1 MKIDW
6 TEYFG
11 EELGKEMNE
20 FFKDAPAPDS
30 PEWNAST
37 MSDGR
42 DALTLSNKQL
52 IEIICGGK
60 ATPDQEIAITALTT
74 KTVMNTIEVA
84 PEALADIVNHFSH
97 GWKMKKVEKK
107 PEEKKPEEPKT
118 EKVDN
123 SKTETEKPDKYTT
136 STVAESDKP
145 MTATEVEKTDKP
157 KEKEDIVTR
166 LGEMDKQGKN
176 VDAAIEYIL
185 QSLDLLKQ
193 LDEVEK
199 KLRSQIDDLKI

>member
-1 MKIDW
+1 MKVDW

-20 FFKDAPAPDS
+20 FFKDSPAPGS

-60 ATPDQEIAITALTT
+60 ATPDQEIAITALIT
-74 KTVMNTIEVA
+74 KATVNTVEIA
-84 PEALADIVNHFSH
+84 PESIADLVNKFSH
-97 GWKMKKVEKK
+97 GWEMKKIEKKTEEKK
-107 PEEKKPEEPKT
+107 PEEKKVEP
-118 EKVDN
+118 V
-123 SKTETEKPDKYTT
+123 KTETEKPDKYTT
-136 STVAESDKP
+136 STVAESEKP
-145 MTATEVEKTDKP
+145 MTATEVEKKGRDEYIDK
-157 KEKEDIVTR
+157 KLDK
-166 LGEMDKQGKN
+166 MDKKEKN
-176 VDAAIEYIL
+176 VDDAIEYIL

>member
-1 MKIDW
+1 MKVDW

-20 FFKDAPAPDS
+20 FFKDSPAPDS

-42 DALTLSNKQL
+42 DALTLSNRQL

-60 ATPDQEIAITALTT
+60 ATPDQEIAITALIT
-74 KTVMNTIEVA
+74 KATVNTVEVA
-84 PEALADIVNHFSH
+84 PEAIADMVNRFSH
-97 GWKMKKVEKK
+97 GWEMKKVEKK
-107 PEEKKPEEPKT
+107 TEEK
-118 EKVDN
+118 KVDN
-123 SKTETEKPDKYTT
+123 SKAETEKPDKYTT

-145 MTATEVEKTDKP
+145 MTATEVEKKGRDEYIDK
-157 KEKEDIVTR
+157 KLEKV
-166 LGEMDKQGKN
+166 DKQGKN

>member
-20 FFKDAPAPDS
+20 FFENSPAPDS
-30 PEWNAST
+30 PDWNAST

-42 DALTLSNKQL
+42 DALTLPNREL

-74 KTVMNTIEVA
+74 KTVMNTIDVA

-97 GWKMKKVEKK
+97 GWKMTKVEKKTEEKK
-107 PEEKKPEEPKT
+107 PEEKKAET

-123 SKTETEKPDKYTT
+123 GKTETEKPDNYTT
-136 STVAESDKP
+136 STVAESEKP
-145 MTATEVEKTDKP
+145 MTATEVEKKGREEYIDK
-157 KEKEDIVTR
+157 KLEKV
-166 LGEMDKQGKN
+166 DKQEKN
-176 VDAAIEYIL
+176 VDVAIEYIL

>member
-1 MKIDW
+1 MEIDW
-6 TEYFG
+6 TKYFG

-20 FFKDAPAPDS
+20 FWKNFPAPGS

-60 ATPDQEIAITALTT
+60 ATPDQEIAITALIT
-74 KTVMNTIEVA
+74 KATVNTVEVA
-84 PEALADIVNHFSH
+84 PESIADLVNKFSH
-97 GWKMKKVEKK
+97 GWEMKKVEKK
-107 PEEKKPEEPKT
+107 VEEPKPEEK
-118 EKVDN
+118 KVDN

-136 STVAESDKP
+136 SAVAESEKP
-145 MTATEVEKTDKP
+145 MTATEVKKKDKP
-157 KEKEDIVTR
+157 KEKEDIATR

>member
-20 FFKDAPAPDS
+20 FFENSPAPDS
-30 PEWNAST
+30 PDWNAST

-42 DALTLSNKQL
+42 DALTLPNKEL

-74 KTVMNTIEVA
+74 KTVMNTIDVA
-84 PEALADIVNHFSH
+84 PEALADMVNHFSH
-97 GWKMKKVEKK
+97 GWKMTKVEKKTEEKK
-107 PEEKKPEEPKT
+107 PEEKKAET

-136 STVAESDKP
+136 STVAESEKP
-145 MTATEVEKTDKP
+145 MTATEVEKKGREEYIDK
-157 KEKEDIVTR
+157 KLEKV
-166 LGEMDKQGKN
+166 DKQDKD

>member
-6 TEYFG
+6 TQYFG

-20 FFKDAPAPDS
+20 FFKDSPAPGS

-74 KTVMNTIEVA
+74 KAVMNTIETA
-84 PEALADIVNHFSH
+84 PEALADLVNHFCF
-97 GWKMKKVEKK
+97 GWKMAKVEKKTEEPK
-107 PEEKKPEEPKT
+107 PEEKKPEEKKSEP
-118 EKVDN
+118 V
-123 SKTETEKPDKYTT
+123 KTETEKPDKYTT

-145 MTATEVEKTDKP
+145 MTATEVEKKGREEYIDK
-157 KEKEDIVTR
+157 KLDK
-166 LGEMDKQGKN
+166 MDKKEKN
-176 VDAAIEYIL
+176 VDDAIEYIL

>member
-1 MKIDW
+1 MEIDW
-6 TEYFG
+6 TKYFG

-20 FFKDAPAPDS
+20 FWKDSPAPGS
-30 PEWNAST
+30 PEWNASV

-42 DALTLSNKQL
+42 DALTLSNRQL

-60 ATPDQEIAITALTT
+60 ATPDQEIAITALIT
-74 KTVMNTIEVA
+74 KATVNTVEVA
-84 PEALADIVNHFSH
+84 PEAIADMVNRFSH
-97 GWKMKKVEKK
+97 GWEMKKIEKK
-107 PEEKKPEEPKT
+107 PEEK
-118 EKVDN
+118 KVDN

-136 STVAESDKP
+136 STVAESEKP
-145 MTATEVEKTDKP
+145 MTATEVEKKGRDEYIDK
-157 KEKEDIVTR
+157 KLEKV
-166 LGEMDKQGKN
+166 DKQGKN

>member
-6 TEYFG
+6 TQYFG

-20 FFKDAPAPDS
+20 FFKDSPAPDS

-42 DALTLSNKQL
+42 DALTLSNKEL

-60 ATPDQEIAITALTT
+60 ASPDQEIAITALTT
-74 KTVMNTIEVA
+74 KAVMNTIETA
-84 PEALADIVNHFSH
+84 PEALADLVNHYSH
-97 GWKMKKVEKK
+97 GWKMTKAEKK
-107 PEEKKPEEPKT
+107 AEEKKTEEPKK
-118 EKVDN
+118 EKSKPV
-123 SKTETEKPDKYTT
+123 KTETEKPDKYTT
-136 STVAESDKP
+136 STVAESEKP
-145 MTATEVEKTDKP
+145 MTATEVEKKGREEYIDK
-157 KEKEDIVTR
+157 KLDK
-166 LGEMDKQGKN
+166 MDKKEKN
-176 VDAAIEYIL
+176 VDDAIEYIL